1 MLGQKLKADE
11 IKVDGVWSSDL
22 TRCKETTSIVM
33 QYAGLQGI
41 EPVYLSELR
50 ERSMGK
56 LEGLKVSEAKA
67 LCEREGKGFH
77 NYGEPRTAA
86 AERLNM
92 AFDGIV
98 DKSLEL
104 NHDTVMIVS
113 HGGVISKFVK
123 HVVDNGF
130 QFSSSIKD
138 SDIKVPH
145 NTSVTTILVDKADK
159 SGLITGFGDA
169 SHLGDN
175 IKEVDQHEK

>member
-1 MLGQKLKADE
+1 M
-11 IKVDGVWSSDL
+11 DGIWSSDL
-22 TRCKETTSIVM
+22 TRCKETTNIAI
-33 QYAGLQGI
+33 QYAGLQRV

-67 LCEREGKGFH
+67 LCEREGKGFQ
-77 NYGEPRTAA
+77 NYGEPRIAA
-86 AERLNM
+86 AERLNL
-92 AFDGIV
+92 AFDDIV
-98 DKSLEL
+98 DKSLKL
-104 NHDTVMIVS
+104 NHDTVLIVS

-145 NTSVTTILVDKADK
+145 NTSVTTILVDKTDK
-159 SGLITGFGDA
+159 TGLITGFGDA

-175 IKEVDQHEK
+175 IREVDQHEK

>member
-1 MLGQKLKADE
+1 M
-11 IKVDGVWSSDL
+11 DGIWSSDL
-22 TRCKETTSIVM
+22 IRCKETTGIVM
-33 QYAGLQGI
+33 QYAGLQKI

-56 LEGLKVSEAKA
+56 LEGLKVSDAKK
-67 LCEREGKGFH
+67 LCEKEGKGFH

-86 AERLNM
+86 AQRLNL
-92 AFDGIV
+92 AFDNIV
-98 DKSLEL
+98 DQSVKL
-104 NHDTVMIVS
+104 NHDTVLIVS

-130 QFSSSIKD
+130 KFSSSIRD

-145 NTSVTTILVDKADK
+145 NTSITTILIDKSDK

-169 SHLGDN
+169 THLGDSLR
-175 IKEVDQHEK
+175 EVDQHEK